1 MNKGHLPPFMRLMA
15 LVAVACAGLA
25 PMGCDKENPVDE
37 DESFL
42 TTDLFPLAVGRILV
56 FTTYDLDAQTGQKV
70 ESTVHRDV
78 SYFQA
83 AVTIGGRNAFRLI
96 DSIYAPQGTIERID
110 TSYVAVNNGDLSL
123 WEGGG
128 GGGENEWFDFVQR
141 SAGLNNEYI
150 IRQYQ
155 ETEDGVTINVTIKG
169 KFYDKESVTVPIG
182 TVDAYKL
189 EIKVSIQAGT
199 FTSDWID
206 QYFYFAEGYGPVR
219 MTFPSQSIPGTTEKT
234 SGEESLLVSKNF

>member
-1 MNKGHLPPFMRLMA
+1 MNRGRYGSFTRFMMLFA
-15 LVAVACAGLA
+15 IGLAGLV

-42 TTDLFPLAVGRILV
+42 SADLFPLAVGRILV

-83 AVTIGGRNAFRLI
+83 TVTIGGRSAFRLI
-96 DSIYAPQGTIERID
+96 DSIYTPQGTIERID
-110 TSYVAVNNGDLSL
+110 TSYIAVNNGDVSL
-123 WEGGG
+123 WE

-155 ETEDGVTINVTIKG
+155 ETEDGVTLNVTIKG

-199 FTSDWID
+199 FSSDWID
-206 QYFYFAEGYGPVR
+206 QYLYFAEGYGPVR
-219 MTFPSQSIPGTTEKT
+219 MTFPSQTIPGTTEKAP
-234 SGEESLLVSKNF
+234 GEESLLVSKNF